1 MDGGKGSGSD
11 ATLLRRSPRRV
22 LEAEASWVASL
33 VLFFCTVY
41 VVLDMDVLWSVF
53 GVAAIS
59 LYVLPIVSMRDPFV
73 ALPWEMT
80 LLLSSPI
87 ILHISESSRALN
99 ENIAFWDNLTALSFA
114 FSIATVGFLLTV
126 ELQMY
131 SDVKMNRPFAVFF
144 VIMFTLA
151 VSGFWQLGE
160 YLSDVIISTD
170 NISSNGQVMKEFLWV
185 TFGGL
190 LMGFVYDA
198 YMKVMPESRRET
210 LGLIHLWEVPR
221 WKRG

>member
-1 MDGGKGSGSD
+1 M
-11 ATLLRRSPRRV
+11 